1 MPNNRILTLALVLL
15 VTPPFLVAAWMNQ
28 KKLAELRAIPAYNLP
43 GKVIMFH
50 SPRCGGCTTMMPLV
64 KELQNAGF
72 PLQSVNIN
80 EDSSMAAE
88 YGIRRIPTFI
98 YFLDGKEKYRAQSRM
113 NRSTLE
119 DFCRGINGLDSL

>member
-1 MPNNRILTLALVLL
+1 MPNNRILTLAFILL
-15 VTPPFLVAAWMNQ
+15 VAPPFLVAAWMNQ

-50 SPRCGGCTTMMPLV
+50 SPRCEGCTSMMPLV
-64 KELQNAGF
+64 KDLQNAGF

-80 EDSSMAAE
+80 EDSSKATE

-98 YFLDGKEKYRAQSRM
+98 YFLDGKEKNRVQSRM

-119 DFCRGINGLDSL
+119 DFCRGINGRDSL

>member
-15 VTPPFLVAAWMNQ
+15 VAPPIMVAAWMNQ
-28 KKLAELRAIPAYNLP
+28 KKLTELRAIPAYSLP

-50 SPRCGGCTTMMPLV
+50 SPRCCGCSSMIPLA

-98 YFLDGKEKYRAQSRM
+98 YFLDGKEKYRVQSRM